1 MLMNI
6 VFALAVLILHFAPQ
20 ILAFAA
26 PTGACIVRKA
36 SLRTPAPPRNIG
48 ERHLNEATKNEEILK
63 WDPSGIFP
71 NDSHFG
77 VWYRKTVDIWYD
89 NSFDF
94 WDDDSSM
101 SLFFS
106 FDKYLSSWK
115 GCRKT
120 RASVSDFYLQDIF
133 LHVLFQRYLRRPTP
147 VALNRTIYQRSSQ
160 HASFWPDWSS
170 FWKDW
175 AKLWILSPKPGDYH
189 HYYSLKIGDEYLK
202 LSRDS
207 MIGDVE
213 DYLRRT
219 HGKEAE
225 VLIDG
230 KAPQNGRELYFS
242 ELIGRDLTAKVGG
255 NIIPLT
261 QSLFKPV
268 LAAQPMTSRYVD
280 KWTYIAMATNSVLNN
295 CLTTLKRVC
304 TILCAQ
310 KCEPLVYSLQISGD
324 VLFFPKTARV
334 SDLTEALYDKFG
346 KEEIAHSFY
355 DVSEKPVDIAMWID
369 GEAPWSKEFLTDLH
383 WNAFEI
389 QIGDE
394 RFVARKKYFWPN
406 QPIAFTSMTC
416 PIEIKTVNGSHTVA
430 MLHTRDI
437 TVAELKKWIHRD
449 TQILP
454 EEQSLIYKGMQ
465 LEDRNKLS
473 TYDVQE
479 YDTIYM
485 IILCSGGARR
495 PSTCPT
501 CKCSH
506 YNQYIGCCGVCR
518 TTCRCAGC
526 ERKDIPE
533 LELERRKASDAYK
546 DKPEKFSPEDKRQAV
561 WE

>member
-1 MLMNI
+1 MLMSL
-6 VFALAVLILHFAPQ
+6 VFALSVLILHFAPQ
-20 ILAFAA
+20 ILAFVA
-26 PTGACIVRKA
+26 PSGACI
-36 SLRTPAPPRNIG
+36 LRNTSPRIIEEYRPSKLDYRLENIIVK
-48 ERHLNEATKNEEILK
+48 ERISKSDPYYVSSDFPTDVWNGKN
-63 WDPSGIFP
+63 
-71 NDSHFG
+71 
-77 VWYRKTVDIWYD
+77 
-89 NSFDF
+89 FDT
-94 WDDDSSM
+94 WDDDWYDDWDSD
-101 SLFFS
+101 S
-106 FDKYLSSWK
+106 FKMLLSFLEKSVYSWN

-120 RASVSDFYLQDIF
+120 RASIRNFFLQDIF

-147 VALNRTIYQRSSQ
+147 VTLTRTIYGGGPR
-160 HASFWPDWSS
+160 ASFWPDLTS
-170 FWKDW
+170 FWRDW
-175 AKLWILSPKPGDYH
+175 VKLWIPSKPGDYH

-230 KAPQNGRELYFS
+230 KPPQNGKELYMS
-242 ELIGRDLTAKVGG
+242 ELIGRELTTKLGE
-255 NIIPLT
+255 NIVPLA
-261 QSLFKPV
+261 QSLFKPLLV
-268 LAAQPMTSRYVD
+268 AQPMTTRYVE
-280 KWTYIAMATNSVLNN
+280 KWTYIAMATNSVLNS
-295 CLTTLKRVC
+295 CLATLKKVS
-304 TILCAQ
+304 TFLCAQ
-310 KCEPLVYSLQISGD
+310 RSEPLVYSLQISGEL
-324 VLFFPKTARV
+324 LFFPKSAKI
-334 SDLTEALYDKFG
+334 SDLAEALNDKFG
-346 KEEIAHSFY
+346 KEETALSYY
-355 DVSEKPVDIAMWID
+355 DVSEKSVDIAMWID
-369 GEAPWSKEFLTDLH
+369 GVAPWSKEFLTDLH

-406 QPIAFTSMTC
+406 RSIAFTSMTC

-437 TVAELKKWIHRD
+437 TVAELKKCIHRD

-454 EEQSLIYKGMQ
+454 EEQSLVYKGMQ

-485 IILCSGGARR
+485 ILLCSGGGRR
-495 PSTCPT
+495 PSTCSS
-501 CKCSH
+501 CQCGH

-526 ERKDIPE
+526 EKKDVPE
-533 LELERRKASDAYK
+533 LELERRKAAEAYK
-546 DKPEKFSPEDKRQAV
+546 IKPGKLSPEDKKQAV